1 MELSLPS
8 RRIRV
13 PLLVAVGWIL
23 QGSITAADRPG
34 WGATIQ
40 PACLA
45 TPRRGRRKAPSKQKG
60 FGETAAA
67 EVVEENSP
75 LLVDS
80 ENKPNADVQSSAALR
95 AGKQIYSLPG
105 LYDLAFGYRNYEEEV
120 DFLIGQHQ
128 RLHDGKPPARTLE
141 LAAGPARHT
150 IAALQ
155 SDHQVRAGI
164 ALDTS
169 PEMVDYGIETAQMEL
184 DIDSFESFTY
194 LKGDMTEFELSDND
208 SPVDSAWILLGSLQ
222 HLTDNEQVISCFQS
236 IHKAM
241 RQNGTLII
249 ELPHPRETFSLVECT
264 RNGWEVPLEDEN
276 GEESGE
282 LEIIWGD
289 DNDDFD
295 PIRQVRQFTVAMELK
310 GAGSETISPDFQS
323 VREIVPMRLFT
334 AQEIDVLARISGFR
348 VESMHGALCEGVDVN
363 DGVEAFRLVCVLQK
377 N

>member
-1 MELSLPS
+1 MDVSSPS

-13 PLLVAVGWIL
+13 PTMLMAIGWIL
-23 QGSITAADRPG
+23 QGTAAERRG
-34 WGATIQ
+34 WGVTIQ

-45 TPRRGRRKAPSKQKG
+45 TPRRGRRKAPSKKG
-60 FGETAAA
+60 FGAA
-67 EVVEENSP
+67 EVVVEGSP
-75 LLVDS
+75 AID
-80 ENKPNADVQSSAALR
+80 NDKPATVSSTLPR
-95 AGKQIYSLPG
+95 KRIYSLPG

-120 DFLIGQHQ
+120 DFLIGQHK
-128 RLHDGKPPARTLE
+128 RLHDGKSPSRTLE

-150 IAALQ
+150 IAALL
-155 SDHQVRAGI
+155 SDHQVRSGV
-164 ALDTS
+164 ALDNS

-194 LKGDMTEFELSDND
+194 LKCDMTDFELSEDD

-236 IHKAM
+236 IHKAL
-241 RQNGTLII
+241 RPDGTLII
-249 ELPHPRETFSLVECT
+249 ELPHPRETFTLVECT
-264 RNGWEVPLEDEN
+264 RNSWEVPLEDEN

-282 LEIIWGD
+282 LGIIWGD
-289 DNDDFD
+289 TNDDFD

-310 GAGSETISPDFQS
+310 GAGSEIMPPDFQN

-363 DGVEAFRLVCVLQK
+363 DGLEAFRLVCVLQK
-377 N
+377 M